1 MNNMYTNDSSFSAI
15 SLRSLDDD
23 DFRNL
28 LNTAAKPQY
37 GSLQRKKKVVK
48 SQGKYRWCHL
58 MCNRLLLVRR
68 INSTALTKKKNQ
80 IHYIYLSNTVIFK
93 KYLLANMW
101 VNTNAEK
108 SQKIAEY
115 RGRRLSDAGENTG
128 LSVEADNL
136 LAQFR
141 REAELNQREA
151 DIDRKGP
158 VVEMVI
164 LEAYGTNLH

>member
-1 MNNMYTNDSSFSAI
+1 MSSEKTTDRGSYIMDNTLENIENNDFRLEKNFQMNNMYTNDSSFSAI

-37 GSLQRKKKVVK
+37 GSLQRKKK
-48 SQGKYRWCHL
+48 
-58 MCNRLLLVRR
+58 
-68 INSTALTKKKNQ
+68 
-80 IHYIYLSNTVIFK
+80 
-93 KYLLANMW
+93 
-101 VNTNAEK
+101 K

-151 DIDRKGP
+151 DIG
-158 VVEMVI
+158 
-164 LEAYGTNLH
+164 